1 MINKIKLNDV
11 GKYKKKKTPNSID
24 TNHFDFRKILHFCMK
39 TVKYLLKKR

>member
-11 GKYKKKKTPNSID
+11 GKYKPNSID

-39 TVKYLLKKR
+39 TIKYLLKKR